1 MHIYIAKM
9 KKEVAPIVW
18 EVQSRSPPSEIVAVE
33 THKAKAEIN
42 DILPKLWR
50 LFSCYPKI

>member
-1 MHIYIAKM
+1 MHIYMAKM

-18 EVQSRSPPSEIVAVE
+18 EVQSKSPPSEIVAVE

>member
-33 THKAKAEIN
+33 THKAKAEAN
-42 DILPKLWR
+42 DILPKLCK
-50 LFSCYPKI
+50 LFYCCPKI